1 MPKCDGVKIRTDVT
15 LLGEPRMRND
25 GKLVCLADV
34 EGSLCLVELRMRPQ
48 IDGTPADAGKENKMS
63 DDINWLVTVLYGDTL
78 LRCALQVK
86 RDALP
91 GDCAEYPM
99 EPENR
104 KAIHALLPLHVQTCG
119 PIVAVDELFEVH
131 IANKEIA
138 CREQR
143 KVQPPPKRE
152 RR

>member
-1 MPKCDGVKIRTDVT
+1 MG
-15 LLGEPRMRND
+15 
-25 GKLVCLADV
+25 
-34 EGSLCLVELRMRPQ
+34 
-48 IDGTPADAGKENKMS
+48 

-78 LRCALQVK
+78 LQCALQVK

-131 IANKEIA
+131 IANWYLSQAEHRCGETKYIRICNDCAIEIIKIA
-138 CREQR
+138 AGAET
-143 KVQPPPKRE
+143 E
-152 RR
+152 DI

>member
-1 MPKCDGVKIRTDVT
+1 
-15 LLGEPRMRND
+15 LLAILNW
-25 GKLVCLADV
+25 
-34 EGSLCLVELRMRPQ
+34 
-48 IDGTPADAGKENKMS
+48 KEDKMG

-131 IANKEIA
+131 SVAMRNTVVENEALRDAIEALHDAVEGKRFDDASVADLLNGAMMIPRANGAMTGAKTET
-138 CREQR
+138 
-143 KVQPPPKRE
+143 K
-152 RR
+152 

>member
-1 MPKCDGVKIRTDVT
+1 MG
-15 LLGEPRMRND
+15 
-25 GKLVCLADV
+25 
-34 EGSLCLVELRMRPQ
+34 
-48 IDGTPADAGKENKMS
+48 

-86 RDALP
+86 RDVLP

-131 IANKEIA
+131 IANAEA
-138 CREQR
+138 HGRR
-143 KVQPPPKRE
+143 SRAVQPLVGASSSE
-152 RR
+152 D

>member
-1 MPKCDGVKIRTDVT
+1 MG
-15 LLGEPRMRND
+15 
-25 GKLVCLADV
+25 
-34 EGSLCLVELRMRPQ
+34 
-48 IDGTPADAGKENKMS
+48 
-63 DDINWLVTVLYGDTL
+63 DDINWLITVLYNDTL

-119 PIVAVDELFEVH
+119 PIVAVEELFAVH
-131 IANKEIA
+131 IANARSHFPSESEVK
-138 CREQR
+138 
-143 KVQPPPKRE
+143 
-152 RR
+152 